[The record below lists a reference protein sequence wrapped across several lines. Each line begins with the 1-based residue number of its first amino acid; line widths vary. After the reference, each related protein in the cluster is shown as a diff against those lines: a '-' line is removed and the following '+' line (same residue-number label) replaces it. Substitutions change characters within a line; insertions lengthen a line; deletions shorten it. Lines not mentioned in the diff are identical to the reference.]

1 VPDDDRGTAS
11 VEREVLLTGIGGQ
24 GVQLAATTLGVAA
37 TAIALE
43 VLVFGSYGG
52 TMRGGYTAATIVVGD
67 EPLQTP
73 PEVDDAWAAI
83 ALHHDFWPEERD
95 RLRPGGIVVVD
106 SSVFRGEVGAPDST
120 VIAVPATQLAADAGF
135 AQAGAM
141 IALGAFAAATGIV
154 TLESLTAA
162 AHEVLP
168 SYRAQHAEKNAR
180 ALHAGWEL
188 VERPV
193 VPAWTADLGSTR

>member
-1 VPDDDRGTAS
+1 M
-11 VEREVLLTGIGGQ
+11 ERELLLTGIGGQ

-37 TAIALE
+37 TSIALE

-83 ALHHDFWPEERD
+83 ALHHLFWPHERD

-106 SSVFRGEVGAPDST
+106 SSVFRGDVGAPDST
-120 VIAVPATQLAADAGF
+120 VIPVPATELATEAGF
-135 AQAGAM
+135 SQAGAM
-141 IALGAFAAATGIV
+141 VALGAFAAATAIV
-154 TLESLTAA
+154 TLESLTEAA
-162 AHEVLP
+162 FEVLP

-180 ALHAGWEL
+180 ALRVGWEL
-188 VERPV
+188 VEAPL
-193 VPAWTADLGSTR
+193 VPAWPAELGSAR